1 MSTINSTTQLRDVLY
16 AFSLAKSI
24 PDAPLLDEFVKR
36 YPQYAS
42 EITDFAI
49 EVAIDAARD
58 DDIED
63 ENAGTTVSPA
73 VSRAMSRFQNRLFEV
88 EHGKSAGATAASAVV
103 SAAENPFAALD
114 RTAFRGLA
122 NRLDVS
128 TLFVAKLRDRQID
141 PNTMTTGF
149 RKRVANELR
158 VPLDVIVAHFAAR
171 PEAQRRQFYKAE
183 QKPTAVARQSFEEA
197 VRSSGLTEEQQRH
210 LMNM

>member
-1 MSTINSTTQLRDVLY
+1 MSTSNSTVQLRDVLY
-16 AFSLAKSI
+16 AFSMAKPV

-36 YPQYAS
+36 YPQYAA

-49 EVAIDAARD
+49 EVAIDAAGD
-58 DDIED
+58 DKIEAD
-63 ENAGTTVSPA
+63 NAGTTVSPA

-88 EHGKSAGATAASAVV
+88 QHGKAAGATAASAVA
-103 SAAENPFAALD
+103 SPTENPFAALD

-128 TLFVAKLRDRQID
+128 TLFVTKLRDRQID
-141 PNTMTTGF
+141 PNTMTAGF
-149 RKRVANELR
+149 RKRVANELS
-158 VPLDVIVAHFAAR
+158 VPLDVIVAHFGAR
-171 PEAQRRQFYKAE
+171 PEGQAPQFYKAE
-183 QKPTAVARQSFEEA
+183 QKPTTVAQQSFEEA